1 MSFGLGVF
9 RANGALCFSSADVTW
24 NQVDFVLCPG
34 GGSVTKNYPVL
45 SGRETLAVQVMID
58 PPPLTRRAIAHTVT
72 FNGTNVSISG
82 GSESAYIIIL
92 MR

>member
-34 GGSVTKNYPVL
+34 GGSVTKSYPVL
-45 SGRETLAVQVMID
+45 SGREKLAVQVMID
-58 PPPLTRRAIAHTVT
+58 PPPLTRRAVAHTVT
-72 FNGTNVSISG
+72 ISNTTVTIQG
-82 GSESAYIIIL
+82 GSESAYVIIL